1 MKRLYWSLVVL
12 AIAALFRF
20 FPRGY
25 WEIGWRV
32 SPSFDRGIPLK
43 KVTFTSAMVV
53 FAIFMIIEIVQ
64 RFRTGTWQ

>member
-1 MKRLYWSLVVL
+1 MKRLYWSLLVL
-12 AIAALFRF
+12 VIALFLRV

-32 SPSFDRGIPLK
+32 SPSLHRGIPLK

-53 FAIFMIIEIVQ
+53 FAILMIIEIVQ